1 VNEANVNQY
10 TLHSGANGGGCKL
23 DPNVDPRYTNATAP
37 DQSKSFSGN
46 PLGLECKSA
55 DGANAGCGVNDF
67 DGSAGDS
74 FNKAGGGVIAML
86 WDETQVTFWRFGR
99 NQIPN
104 DIQAGD
110 PNPDTWGTPVA
121 YWSDKSC
128 DISGSFHDH
137 KRTHHPSP

>member
-1 VNEANVNQY
+1 MNEANVNQY
-10 TLHSGANGGGCKL
+10 TLHTGTNGGQCKL
-23 DPNVDPRYTNATAP
+23 DPNADPRYNVS
-37 DQSKSFSGN
+37 QSKSFLGN

-67 DGSAGDS
+67 DGSAGGS
-74 FNKAGGGVIAML
+74 FNKANGGVIAML
-86 WDETQVTFWRFGR
+86 WDETQVTIWRFGR

-104 DIQAGD
+104 DIQTGN

-128 DISGSFHDH
+128 DIAGSFRDN
-137 KRTHHPSP
+137 KRAHHPYPSL